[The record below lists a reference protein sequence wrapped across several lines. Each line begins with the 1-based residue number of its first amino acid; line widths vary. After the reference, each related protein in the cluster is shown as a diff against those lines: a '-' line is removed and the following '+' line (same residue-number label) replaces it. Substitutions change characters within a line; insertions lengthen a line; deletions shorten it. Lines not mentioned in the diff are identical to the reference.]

1 MSALCTEDFV
11 FDSDFIP
18 HKIYKERA
26 MFYACVAEDPNPRSS
41 PDKGTR
47 LSIEPIKILP
57 FGM

>member
-1 MSALCTEDFV
+1 
-11 FDSDFIP
+11 
-18 HKIYKERA
+18 